1 MSDFGSTLL
10 ENIQKIIKVNN
21 YRKMASQ
28 TMDPK
33 ALSTVAR
40 STSVEPFCVI
50 SKDCANLEYM
60 YDINNTLLNM
70 FIAYYLQAVNTF
82 VKLDD
87 VRVRKIL
94 NSVGTNVS
102 MMLESQS
109 LNHDMLKF
117 KLPTSTNLSLESN
130 NSNSGK
136 PTPMVNWNVNK
147 GDDLPD
153 LQSYSNLAIG
163 KIIELVINYDDK
175 ILRHNKTKVMNG
187 GDSINTKTYR
197 NGVDER
203 IDYEADGQTI
213 RGASRSGH
221 IGNPDE
227 TITGKHTNSTTNE
240 EQLFLQEGKAV
251 AIPIMVR
258 LLVNVVPTRTLE
270 SLLVRYK
277 EDISF
282 SERWFSW
289 RAGRI
294 RFWKDLVMCQDLVR
308 EHKRTVIDAEND
320 VVGKIDSRVNKAI
333 MTKTA
338 NIGLKA
344 ATDRFDDIKNIDT
357 MSFGVASN
365 LYVITAAEATK
376 FEYFLGG
383 KLSDI
388 RTRNKLFG
396 NGYAMILVVVDPD
409 RERVKFYINGVDGYT
424 DLSVKEIKSMSKNKG
439 PDIGDMLKMLQM
451 GMSPTF

>member
-21 YRKMASQ
+21 YRKMVSQ
-28 TMDPK
+28 TLDPK

-102 MMLESQS
+102 LMLESQS

-187 GDSINTKTYR
+187 GEHIES
-197 NGVDER
+197 VDEKNNVQR
-203 IDYEADGQTI
+203 RVEYDKDGNKT
-213 RGASRSGH
+213 GASNSRWIGYSDKNIIDKQSG
-221 IGNPDE
+221 
-227 TITGKHTNSTTNE
+227 STTNE

-308 EHKRTVIDAEND
+308 EHKRTVIDAENE

-333 MTKTA
+333 LAKTA

-344 ATDRFDDIKNIDT
+344 ATDRFDHIKMIDT
-357 MSFGVASN
+357 LSFGVASN

>member
-1 MSDFGSTLL
+1 MSVIGSTLL
-10 ENIQKIIKVNN
+10 ENIQKIIKVNS

-28 TMDPK
+28 TLDPK

-50 SKDCANLEYM
+50 SKDCANLDYM

-175 ILRHNKTKVMNG
+175 ILRHNKTKDVTMGENTHSQSSRNSIQERTDFDEDGNLTSSSDTRHTG
-187 GDSINTKTYR
+187 GPDITQTSKQGGSKT
-197 NGVDER
+197 
-203 IDYEADGQTI
+203 T
-213 RGASRSGH
+213 
-221 IGNPDE
+221 
-227 TITGKHTNSTTNE
+227 E

-333 MTKTA
+333 IAKTA

-344 ATDRFDDIKNIDT
+344 ATDRYDDIKTIDT
-357 MSFGVASN
+357 LSFGVASN
-365 LYVITAAEATK
+365 LYVITASEATK

>member
-1 MSDFGSTLL
+1 MSVIGSTLL
-10 ENIQKIIKVNN
+10 ENIQKIIKVNS

-28 TMDPK
+28 TLDPK

-50 SKDCANLEYM
+50 SKDCANLDYM

-175 ILRHNKTKVMNG
+175 ILRHNKTKDVTMG
-187 GDSINTKTYR
+187 ESTHSRSRR
-197 NGVDER
+197 NSVQER
-203 IDYEADGQTI
+203 TDFDPDGEMT
-213 RGASRSGH
+213 GASDTRYVGD
-221 IGNPDE
+221 PD
-227 TITGKHTNSTTNE
+227 ITQTSKQGGSKTNE

-388 RTRNKLFG
+388 RARNKLFG

>member
-1 MSDFGSTLL
+1 MSVIGSTLL

-21 YRKMASQ
+21 YRKMVSQ
-28 TMDPK
+28 TIDPK
-33 ALSTVAR
+33 ALSTAAR

-94 NSVGTNVS
+94 SSVGTNVS
-102 MMLESQS
+102 MVLESQS

-130 NSNSGK
+130 NSNKTGI
-136 PTPMVNWNVNK
+136 VNWNVNK
-147 GDDLPD
+147 GEDLPD

-175 ILRHNKTKVMNG
+175 ILRHNKTKDITMYENTHSQSRRNSIQERTDFNENG
-187 GDSINTKTYR
+187 ELT
-197 NGVDER
+197 
-203 IDYEADGQTI
+203 
-213 RGASRSGH
+213 GASDTRYVGD
-221 IGNPDE
+221 PD
-227 TITGKHTNSTTNE
+227 ITQTNKHGGSKTTE
-240 EQLFLQEGKAV
+240 QQLFLQEGKAV

-333 MTKTA
+333 LAKTA

-344 ATDRFDDIKNIDT
+344 ATDRFDDITTIDT
-357 MSFGVASN
+357 LSFGVASN
-365 LYVITAAEATK
+365 LYVITSSEATK

>member
-28 TMDPK
+28 TLDPK

-175 ILRHNKTKVMNG
+175 VLRHNKTKDVTMG
-187 GDSINTKTYR
+187 ENTHSQSRR
-197 NGVDER
+197 NSVQER
-203 IDYEADGQTI
+203 TDFDPDGEMT
-213 RGASRSGH
+213 GASDTRYVGD
-221 IGNPDE
+221 PD
-227 TITGKHTNSTTNE
+227 ITQTSKQGGSKTNE

>member
-28 TMDPK
+28 TLDPK

-175 ILRHNKTKVMNG
+175 VLRHNKTKDVTMG
-187 GDSINTKTYR
+187 ESTRSESTKKSVQER
-197 NGVDER
+197 RDFDE
-203 IDYEADGQTI
+203 DDNLT
-213 RGASRSGH
+213 SRSVTSH
-221 IGNPDE
+221 TDDPD
-227 TITGKHTNSTTNE
+227 ITQTSKQGGSKTNE

-365 LYVITAAEATK
+365 LYVITASEATK

>member
-28 TMDPK
+28 TLDPK

-130 NSNSGK
+130 NSNSDK

-175 ILRHNKTKVMNG
+175 ILRHNKTKDVTMG
-187 GDSINTKTYR
+187 ESTHSQSHR
-197 NGVDER
+197 NNVQKR
-203 IDYEADGQTI
+203 ADFDPDGKMT
-213 RGASRSGH
+213 GASYTRYV
-221 IGNPDE
+221 GNPD
-227 TITGKHTNSTTNE
+227 ITQTNKQGGSKTNE

-308 EHKRTVIDAEND
+308 EHKRTVIDAENE

-333 MTKTA
+333 LTKTA

-344 ATDRFDDIKNIDT
+344 ATDRLDHIKMIDT
-357 MSFGVASN
+357 LSFGVASN

>member
-1 MSDFGSTLL
+1 MSVIGSTLL

-33 ALSTVAR
+33 ALSTAAR

-94 NSVGTNVS
+94 SSVGTNVS
-102 MMLESQS
+102 MVLESQS
-109 LNHDMLKF
+109 LNHNMLKF

-130 NSNSGK
+130 NSNKTGI
-136 PTPMVNWNVNK
+136 VNWNVNK
-147 GDDLPD
+147 GEDLPD

-175 ILRHNKTKVMNG
+175 ILRHNKTKDITMYENTHSQSRRNSIQERRDFDENG
-187 GDSINTKTYR
+187 ELT
-197 NGVDER
+197 
-203 IDYEADGQTI
+203 
-213 RGASRSGH
+213 GASDTRYVGD
-221 IGNPDE
+221 PDI
-227 TITGKHTNSTTNE
+227 TQTGKQGGSKTNE

-333 MTKTA
+333 LAKTA

-344 ATDRFDDIKNIDT
+344 ATDRFDDIKTIDT
-357 MSFGVASN
+357 LSFGVASN
-365 LYVITAAEATK
+365 LYVITSSEATK

>member
-1 MSDFGSTLL
+1 MSVIGSTLL

-33 ALSTVAR
+33 ALSTAAR

-130 NSNSGK
+130 NSNNGG
-136 PTPMVNWNVNK
+136 PTPIVNWNVNK
-147 GDDLPD
+147 GEDLPD

-163 KIIELVINYDDK
+163 KIIEIVINYDDK
-175 ILRHNKTKVMNG
+175 ILRHNKTKDVTMGESTHSQSRRNSIQERTDFNENG
-187 GDSINTKTYR
+187 ELT
-197 NGVDER
+197 
-203 IDYEADGQTI
+203 
-213 RGASRSGH
+213 GASDTRYVGD
-221 IGNPDE
+221 PDITE
-227 TITGKHTNSTTNE
+227 THKQGGSKTTE
-240 EQLFLQEGKAV
+240 QQLFLQEGKAV

-333 MTKTA
+333 LAKTA

-344 ATDRFDDIKNIDT
+344 ATDRLDHIKTIDT
-357 MSFGVASN
+357 LSFGVASN

>member
-1 MSDFGSTLL
+1 MSVIGSTLL
-10 ENIQKIIKVNN
+10 ENIQKIIKVNS

-28 TMDPK
+28 TLDPK

-175 ILRHNKTKVMNG
+175 ILRHNKTKDVSM
-187 GDSINTKTYR
+187 SESTHSR
-197 NGVDER
+197 NHRNSVQERTDFDE
-203 IDYEADGQTI
+203 DGNLT
-213 RGASRSGH
+213 GASDTRYVGD
-221 IGNPDE
+221 PD
-227 TITGKHTNSTTNE
+227 ITQTSKQGGSKTNE

-333 MTKTA
+333 IAKTA

-344 ATDRFDDIKNIDT
+344 ATDRLDHIKTIDT
-357 MSFGVASN
+357 LSFGVASN

>member
-1 MSDFGSTLL
+1 
-10 ENIQKIIKVNN
+10 
-21 YRKMASQ
+21 
-28 TMDPK
+28 
-33 ALSTVAR
+33 
-40 STSVEPFCVI
+40 
-50 SKDCANLEYM
+50 
-60 YDINNTLLNM
+60 M

-136 PTPMVNWNVNK
+136 PAPMVNWNVNK

-175 ILRHNKTKVMNG
+175 ILRHNKTKEVQGREGSN
-187 GDSINTKTYR
+187 SKTYKTGYTER
-197 NGVDER
+197 VDYDETGKNITGV
-203 IDYEADGQTI
+203 
-213 RGASRSGH
+213 SRTGY
-221 IGNPDE
+221 IGDPDE
-227 TITGKHTNSTTNE
+227 VAANKQSSSKTNE

>member
-10 ENIQKIIKVNN
+10 ENIQKIIKVNS

-28 TMDPK
+28 TLDPK

-175 ILRHNKTKVMNG
+175 VLRHNKTKDVTMG
-187 GDSINTKTYR
+187 ESTHSQSRR
-197 NGVDER
+197 NSVQER
-203 IDYEADGQTI
+203 TDFDPDGEMT
-213 RGASRSGH
+213 GASDTRYV
-221 IGNPDE
+221 GNPD
-227 TITGKHTNSTTNE
+227 ITQTSKQGGSKTNE

-388 RTRNKLFG
+388 RARNKLFG